1 MPRFVLDCKLQLVVL
16 CAALLVSGCA
26 ITRTP
31 MPMLAYAGSAQAQA
45 INGKKL
51 LVVLRGMGG
60 NEESYEKHGFVAAMQ
75 QQYPEF
81 DVVVPNA
88 HFGYYR
94 KRIIKERLSID
105 IIDPAIAEGYE
116 EIWLAGVS
124 MGGLGSLLYLRCCE
138 EKITGV
144 VLLAPYSGS
153 GSLHKD
159 ISAYLE
165 GEQQPPWAGSDRA
178 EDSIPALWRWM
189 LENEE
194 ALGDGRVWLGYGD
207 EDRLSGHQLLAQL
220 MPDDQVVAVSGG
232 HKVKVFMR
240 IWDEILS
247 RDPMT
252 LDKKASAKLAAE

>member
-1 MPRFVLDCKLQLVVL
+1 MPRFVLNSKLPLAIF
-16 CAALLVSGCA
+16 CTALLVSGCA
-26 ITRTP
+26 TTRTP
-31 MPMLAYAGSAQAQA
+31 IPTLSYPGSAEAQA
-45 INGKKL
+45 TSGKKL

-60 NEESYEKHGFVAAMQ
+60 SEESYEKYGFIAAMQ

-94 KRIIKERLSID
+94 KRTIKERLSID
-105 IIDPAIAEGYE
+105 IIDPAIADDYE

-153 GSLHKD
+153 GGLHKD
-159 ISAYLE
+159 INAYLN
-165 GEQQPPWAGSDRA
+165 GEQEPPWAGSESS

-189 LENEE
+189 VENEQ

-220 MPDDQVVAVSGG
+220 MPDDHVVEVSGG

-240 IWDEILS
+240 IWNQILA
-247 RDPMT
+247 RDPMAGDT
-252 LDKKASAKLAAE
+252 ESTAKLTTE